1 MIVRV
6 GRAQNET
13 LKMSTRIFHDFKNM
27 NQRKGLVIGNKNRL
41 VKIFFTFVIL
51 LNVVGL
57 FCVSL
62 YQRTNTDP
70 VILTKFRTIIIEM
83 SYDRF

>member
-6 GRAQNET
+6 GRGQNKT
-13 LKMSTRIFHDFKNM
+13 LKMSIRIFHDFKNM
-27 NQRKGLVIGNKNRL
+27 NQRKGLVISNKNRF
-41 VKIFFTFVIL
+41 VKTFFAFVIL

-57 FCVSL
+57 FCVLL

-70 VILTKFRTIIIEM
+70 VILTKSRTIIIENKL
-83 SYDRF
+83 